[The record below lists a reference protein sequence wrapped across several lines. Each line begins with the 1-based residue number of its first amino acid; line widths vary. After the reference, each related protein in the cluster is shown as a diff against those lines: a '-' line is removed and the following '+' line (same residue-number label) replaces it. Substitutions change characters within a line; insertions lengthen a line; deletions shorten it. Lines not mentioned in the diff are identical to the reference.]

1 MLFHNKLLMSSA
13 MLWFYLSSIFL
24 GLTFVP
30 AIAQNITHIFED
42 GTTTVTI
49 DEPLY
54 IYIHKGVKSQIL
66 KVNDINE
73 AESFLICE
81 VHSVRGNLTL
91 SLTEVPFEDEAVR
104 GRNLGVVTI
113 LKPEQDTAEWFLYT
127 NNFTGIALIY
137 VKAYTQNDPLPGGCN
152 QEFNLENDANIK
164 VRYPKLLTN
173 VDFQW
178 SNGGFSRLM
187 LPPSCEDVVMQTSL
201 HYHVFVYFMNEVQTD
216 DMSALQAVKK
226 MLSVDDILETG
237 RYVKLI
243 HNNNIEKS
251 DLNLVSYPCVS
262 AVVNLVV
269 TQSSNGIL
277 TSAAYVPTVIN
288 PDLLQCEENK
298 NDVLTII
305 ISCFTIL
312 LGFLLC
318 FFGHRYFKTE
328 LFIFGAIAG
337 FLIAHITVSALW
349 THSLTVVLCTDIISA
364 FVAGVLWLLVWT
376 SLGIPVISVLM
387 VSLVAGYLV
396 SCILFFT
403 PFGNLKYWE
412 NDFNYGMTFA
422 SGTMLLPVVFLAYTK
437 LLNIICCAL
446 VGSYAIVFSI
456 DILTYGIIRYIFL
469 NSFHHMIYAN
479 FNKALAVTPFQKNDM
494 ILAGLWVGFFVAGVI
509 FQLFSEK
516 GRAPFPPASNI
527 FCCQNGNEPRRPIVG
542 NEREPLLPD
551 NPPVGRYGTLGRVVP
566 PTHQPYQSYTVI
578 TGFASSAPAPK

>member
-1 MLFHNKLLMSSA
+1 MSSA
-13 MLWFYLSSIFL
+13 MFWFYLSSIFFC
-24 GLTFVP
+24 LTFVP
-30 AIAQNITHIFED
+30 TIALNTTHISED
-42 GTTTVTI
+42 GTTNVTI
-49 DEPLY
+49 GEPLY
-54 IYIHKGVKSQIL
+54 IYIHKGVKSQTL
-66 KVNDINE
+66 KVNDIIVV
-73 AESFLICE
+73 ESFLICE
-81 VHSVRGNLTL
+81 VHCVRGNLTL
-91 SLTEVPFEDEAVR
+91 SLSEVPFEDEAVT

-113 LKPEQDTAEWFLYT
+113 LKPEQNTAEWFLFT
-127 NNFTGIALIY
+127 NNYTGVALIY
-137 VKAYTQNDPLPGGCN
+137 VKAHSLYDPLPGGCN
-152 QEFNLENDANIK
+152 QEFNLEIDPNIK
-164 VRYPKLLTN
+164 VTYPKLLTN

-178 SNGGFSRLM
+178 SNGHFSRSM
-187 LPPSCEDVVMQTSL
+187 LPPSCEDMVMQTSL
-201 HYHVFVYFMNEVQTD
+201 HYYVFVYFMNEVQTD
-216 DMSALQAVKK
+216 DLSTLQAVTK
-226 MLSVDDILETG
+226 MLSVDDIFETG

-251 DLNLVSYPCVS
+251 ELNLVSYPCVS
-262 AVVNLVV
+262 AVVNLIV
-269 TQSSNGIL
+269 TQSGNGIQ

-298 NDVLTII
+298 NDALTIV

-349 THSLTVVLCTDIISA
+349 THSLTVVLSIDIISA
-364 FVAGVLWLLVWT
+364 FVGGVLWLLVWT

-422 SGTMLLPVVFLAYTK
+422 SGTMLLPVIFLAYTK

-469 NSFHHMIYAN
+469 NSFHHMIYAD
-479 FNKALAVTPFQKNDM
+479 FNKALVVTPFQKNDI

-509 FQLFSEK
+509 FQLYSEK
-516 GRAPFPPASNI
+516 GRAPFPPANNV
-527 FCCQNGNEPRRPIVG
+527 FCCQNGNEPHRPRVG

-551 NPPVGRYGTLGRVVP
+551 NPPIGRYGTVGRVVP
-566 PTHQPYQSYTVI
+566 PNQQPYPSYTVI
-578 TGFASSAPAPK
+578 PGFTTSAPAPK